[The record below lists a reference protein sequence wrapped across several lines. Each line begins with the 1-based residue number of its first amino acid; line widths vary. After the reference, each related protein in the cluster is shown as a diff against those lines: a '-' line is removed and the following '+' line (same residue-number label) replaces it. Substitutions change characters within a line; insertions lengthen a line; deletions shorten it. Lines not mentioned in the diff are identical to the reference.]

1 MSKRRRT
8 DEPTAE
14 ENPAEPPPPTRSEE
28 FWLYDGNI
36 VLQAGNVQFKV
47 HKGFLARHSTIF
59 ETILSMPHTDDE
71 PTVEECPVLKVHD
84 EPEDIKNMLTAIY
97 DKDHDTLSPLPFRVV
112 ASLVRLGKKYEM
124 DSILR
129 MGIARLK
136 KEFPVHL
143 FPWNFD
149 RKLQAGASRIEGINT
164 PAALV
169 ALIELALEC
178 DVLWV
183 LPSAYYRCCMDMEA
197 TLFGG
202 EAHQRLLEYQGKLA
216 EAMSAELIENSK
228 CTSKF
233 AEGRDDSVPDP
244 GRCASGLWA
253 LKPNVRL
260 TDMTP
265 HRRSDLLKEEL
276 CNPCIERI
284 VRMSQKAMEEQW
296 KNLPLF
302 FDLPTWE
309 ELKREYD
316 HFN

>member
-202 EAHQRLLEYQGKLA
+202 EGASFSTPLSQGVPSFA
-216 EAMSAELIENSK
+216 TERTSACWSTK
-228 CTSKF
+228 ASWPK
-233 AEGRDDSVPDP
+233 
-244 GRCASGLWA
+244 RCPPS
-253 LKPNVRL
+253 
-260 TDMTP
+260 
-265 HRRSDLLKEEL
+265 
-276 CNPCIERI
+276 
-284 VRMSQKAMEEQW
+284 
-296 KNLPLF
+296 
-302 FDLPTWE
+302 
-309 ELKREYD
+309 
-316 HFN
+316 